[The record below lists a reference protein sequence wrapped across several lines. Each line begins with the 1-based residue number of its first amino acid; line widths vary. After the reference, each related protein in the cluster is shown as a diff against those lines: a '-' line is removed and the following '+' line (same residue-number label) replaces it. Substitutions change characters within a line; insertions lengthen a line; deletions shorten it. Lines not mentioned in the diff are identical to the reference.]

1 MNRKL
6 LYAIFIG
13 ILWVIMSCKKENRYP
28 IVGKWQQVKLRTYT
42 QSYSGVISSDTTYQ
56 ASSFKSSNYAQFN
69 NDGTC
74 IIGIFYPPGTY
85 YTINSLA
92 YISTEKYDYV
102 PSGTKYVM
110 TQPTTVIY
118 PSGFITTDTASIS
131 GNTLLIHNVFN
142 SHANLQVSDSYYSR

>member
-1 MNRKL
+1 MNRKCLSIVVTCL
-6 LYAIFIG
+6 LG
-13 ILWVIMSCKKENRYP
+13 ILFSCQKENKYP

-42 QSYSGVISSDTTYQ
+42 QSYSGAISNDTTYQ
-56 ASSFKSSNYAQFN
+56 ASSFKSGNYAQFN

-74 IIGIFYPPGTY
+74 VIGIFYPPGTY

-92 YISTEKYDYV
+92 YVSTETYNYV
-102 PSGTKYVM
+102 PSGTRYVM

-131 GNTLLIHNVFN
+131 GNILLIHNVFN